1 MMMSATSKGEDAGRL
16 KLRAASAEDVEILS
30 ALLQDAIV
38 PGEDM
43 THDRTGRRFV
53 MVANRFCWDQ
63 PPMPGMKSDAGAPV
77 YERRLCGIQIH
88 GVDRVQAA
96 GMPPSR
102 RGMLFNLLAITAT
115 GSAGATQVDLLFS
128 DNVSLRFDVENLL
141 ILAEDLG
148 DGHPTTNLPSHME
161 GS

>member
-1 MMMSATSKGEDAGRL
+1 MSATVKGENAGWL
-16 KLRAASAEDVEILS
+16 KLRAVSAEDVEILS
-30 ALLQDAIV
+30 ALLQDAII

-53 MVANRFCWDQ
+53 MVVNRFCWDQ
-63 PPMPGMKSDAGAPV
+63 PPLSGVKSDAGAPV
-77 YERRLCGIQIH
+77 FERRLCGIQFH
-88 GVDRVQAA
+88 GVERVRAA

-115 GSAGATQVDLLFS
+115 GSANATQLELLFS
-128 DNVSLRFDVENLL
+128 DNVSLRLDVDSLL

-148 DGHPTTNLPSHME
+148 DGHPTTNLPSHID

>member
-1 MMMSATSKGEDAGRL
+1 MSATSKGEDAGWL
-16 KLRAASAEDVEILS
+16 KLRAVSAEDVEILS
-30 ALLQDAIV
+30 TLLQDAII

-43 THDRTGRRFV
+43 THDRAGRRFV
-53 MVANRFCWDQ
+53 MVVNRFCWDR
-63 PPMPGMKSDAGAPV
+63 PPLSDVKSDAGAPV
-77 YERRLCGIQIH
+77 YERRLCGIQFH
-88 GVDRVQAA
+88 GVDRVRAA

-115 GSAGATQVDLLFS
+115 GSANATQLELLFS
-128 DNVSLRFDVENLL
+128 DNVSLRLDVDSLL

-148 DGHPTTNLPSHME
+148 DGHPTTNLPSHID

>member
-1 MMMSATSKGEDAGRL
+1 MSATSKGEGAGWL
-16 KLRAASAEDVEILS
+16 KLRAVSAEDVEILS
-30 ALLQDAIV
+30 ALLQDAII

-43 THDRTGRRFV
+43 THDPTGRRFV
-53 MVANRFCWDQ
+53 MVVNRFCWDR
-63 PPMPGMKSDAGAPV
+63 PPLSDVKSDAGAPV
-77 YERRLCGIQIH
+77 YERRLCGIQFH
-88 GVDRVQAA
+88 GVDRVRAA

-115 GSAGATQVDLLFS
+115 GSANATQLELLFS
-128 DNVSLRFDVENLL
+128 DNVSLRLDVDSLL

-148 DGHPTTNLPSHME
+148 DGHPTTNLPSHID